1 MHPTVL
7 KSPERFALFAEQALQ
22 KGIGEICVTDHM
34 PLSLSHAKDRL
45 ERGSIKAY
53 CARVRE
59 LARQYEGR
67 LSIKCGIEI
76 DYHPSVTDEVRA
88 VLEQGEF
95 DYILASSHMHIF
107 VKDFARYT
115 FNDFAALALE
125 NSLKAA
131 QTGWFSAISHPDMY
145 RFAFERP
152 ERFPLVDDGYDVW
165 RHKEL
170 LLALFKAVKQQGMYL
185 EINPH
190 LAEDKQDLF
199 YSYPQAEIVTWAQEE
214 GVRFSYGSDAHKAES
229 VGALLEELERHPV
242 YGQALAG
249 WEQEEY
255 QVMKGQR

>member
-131 QTGWFSAISHPDMY
+131 QTGWFSAISSCV
-145 RFAFERP
+145 RASFADSGKV
-152 ERFPLVDDGYDVW
+152 FPG
-165 RHKEL
+165 
-170 LLALFKAVKQQGMYL
+170 
-185 EINPH
+185 H
-190 LAEDKQDLF
+190 L
-199 YSYPQAEIVTWAQEE
+199 SYI
-214 GVRFSYGSDAHKAES
+214 
-229 VGALLEELERHPV
+229 
-242 YGQALAG
+242 
-249 WEQEEY
+249 
-255 QVMKGQR
+255 